1 MELEEQAQ
9 WESRAKWDDKFIQQ
23 ATQLTF
29 LGLSEQQI
37 ADVWGIALVTLH
49 KWKNNKPGFYEA
61 LQRGRIPYLAEVADA
76 MHRAAVGYYYT
87 EQTAVNYK
95 GEVKI
100 VDIQRYAKPNP
111 WAAAKILALK
121 DPTWREVQK
130 TESVHTNINIAK
142 LDLSSMS
149 TEQIAL
155 LESIQKKQ
163 LTDNVGNS

>member
-1 MELEEQAQ
+1 MALEEQSQ
-9 WESRAKWDDKFIQQ
+9 WEVRSKWDDKYMRQ

-29 LGLSEQQI
+29 LGLSEQAI
-37 ADVWGIALVTLH
+37 ADVWGVALVTLH
-49 KWKNNKPGFYEA
+49 KWKNIKPGFYEA
-61 LQRGRIPYLAEVADA
+61 LQQGRIPYLAEVADA

-111 WAAAKILALK
+111 WAAAKILAIK
-121 DPTWREVQK
+121 DTSWREVQK
-130 TESVHTNINIAK
+130 SESIHTNINIAK
-142 LDLSSMS
+142 LDLSSMNP
-149 TEQIAL
+149 EQLAL

-163 LTDNVGNS
+163 LTENVGNS

>member
-9 WESRAKWDDKFIQQ
+9 WESRAKWDDRFIQQ

-61 LQRGRIPYLAEVADA
+61 LQSGRQGALGTVAA
-76 MHRAAVGYYYT
+76 SLYKAAVGYEYDDV
-87 EQTAVNYK
+87 AVTSYQGEVTITPIKKYK
-95 GEVKI
+95 G
-100 VDIQRYAKPNP
+100 PNP

-121 DPTWREVQK
+121 DPAWREVQK

-155 LESIQKKQ
+155 LETIQKKQ
-163 LTDNVGNS
+163 LTENVGNS